1 MERLHVHLLRDLI
14 YRLRGGASQRAIA
27 RDLGLA
33 RMTVQKYAVLAAA
46 AGYLSP
52 DRPVP
57 ESAELTR
64 RLGPAPAPPRVGST
78 VEPYRAI
85 VTEWLAAGVEAM
97 TIFDRL
103 RDYHR
108 YSGSYSSV
116 RRFVRQVAPPES
128 KAMVRVHTAPGEQ
141 AQVDFGSAGKFVDP
155 RGGLARVAWVFVM
168 TLGYSRHQYAELV
181 FDQKI
186 PTWLACHQHAFEWF
200 GGVPRTVVPDN
211 LKAAVLVAALHDP
224 VLGEAYRRQAQHYG
238 FMISPTRPRTP
249 EHKGK
254 VESGV
259 HFVTRSFLPAHEFAD
274 LNGANA
280 ALRQWIRERAGARD
294 HGTTH
299 RAPLAVFE
307 AEERTTLG
315 PLPSESFELVETKR
329 VKVHPDCHV
338 TIAGSYYSVPY
349 RYVGQTLDAWV
360 LARVIQLFTGTELIA
375 THPRS
380 VGRGQWQTRTEHY
393 PAEKAAYLERTPAYC
408 RDLARTIGPVTGTI
422 VDELLSERPLDRLRS
437 VQALLRLMEQV
448 GKTRLEAA
456 CARAQ
461 HYGDPSYRRIKEIL
475 NAALDQQPL
484 PSAASGQPT
493 AAETP
498 YLFQREPSEFFGA
511 EAHGC

>member
-14 YRLRGGASQRAIA
+14 YRLRSGASQRSIA

-33 RMTVQKYAVLAAA
+33 RMTVQKYAVLAAE
-46 AGYLSP
+46 AGYLAP

-57 ESAELTR
+57 ESAELTK

-78 VEPYRAI
+78 VEPYRDL
-85 VTEWLAAGVEAM
+85 VTEWEAAGVEAM

-103 RDYHR
+103 RDHHGYG
-108 YSGSYSSV
+108 GSYSSV
-116 RRFVRQVAPPES
+116 RRFVRQVAPPEP
-128 KAMVRVHTAPGEQ
+128 KAVVRVHTGPGEQ
-141 AQVDFGSAGKFVDP
+141 AQVDFGSAGKLVDP
-155 RGGLARVAWVFVM
+155 RSGLARVAWVFVM

-186 PTWLACHQHAFEWF
+186 PTWLACHRHAFEWF

-238 FMISPTRPRTP
+238 FLISPTRPRTP

-259 HFVTRSFLPAHEFAD
+259 HFVKRSFLPAHEFTD
-274 LNGANA
+274 LGVANT
-280 ALRQWIRERAGARD
+280 ALRTWIRERAGTRD

-307 AEERTTLG
+307 AEERGVLG
-315 PLPSESFELVETKR
+315 PLPSEPFELVETKR
-329 VKVHPDCHV
+329 VKVHPDCHI
-338 TIAGSYYSVPY
+338 TIAGSSDSVPY

-360 LARVIQLFTGTELIA
+360 LARVIQLFAGTDLVA
-375 THPRS
+375 THPRAC
-380 VGRGQWQTRTEHY
+380 GRGQWQTRTEHY
-393 PAEKAAYLERTPAYC
+393 PAEKAAYLERTPTYC
-408 RDLARTIGPVTGTI
+408 RDLARAIGPATTAV
-422 VDELLSERPLDRLRS
+422 VDALLQTRPLDRLRS
-437 VQALLRLMEQV
+437 VQALLRLVEQV
-448 GKTRLEAA
+448 GKTRVEAA

-461 HYGDPSYRRIKEIL
+461 HYGDPSYRRIKDIL

-484 PSAASGQPT
+484 PAATP
-493 AAETP
+493 AAVTDTP
-498 YLFQREPSEFFGA
+498 YAFERAASEFFGA